1 MNDFQKISFVIF
13 FLATVIGCGEKR
25 IIYLYPED
33 KSQCIT
39 IIDQGKF
46 RYIVDGMF
54 NSIPESNYIKLDVQ
68 KIDPLRDN
76 IHVCWKNDL
85 YEWDVV
91 VDQSKVIESKLDPT
105 RFNFS
110 ISLPEDDRGI
120 PSEMKFRMPNC
131 MVFSYYL
138 MRLSPKSGGLVEIQ

>member
-1 MNDFQKISFVIF
+1 MNDFQKISIII
-13 FLATVIGCGEKR
+13 LLMATVIGCGEKR

-39 IIDQGKF
+39 VIDQGQF
-46 RYIVDGMF
+46 RYIVDGKF

-76 IHVCWKNDL
+76 IHVCWKNDH

-110 ISLPEDDRGI
+110 ESLPEDDRGI
-120 PSEMKFRMPNC
+120 PSEIKFRIPNC

-138 MRLSPKSGGLVEIQ
+138 MRLSPKSGGFVEIQ

>member
-1 MNDFQKISFVIF
+1 MYDIQKISCIILFMI
-13 FLATVIGCGEKR
+13 TVIGCGEKR

-33 KSQCIT
+33 RSQCIT
-39 IIDQGKF
+39 VIDRGGF
-46 RYIVDGMF
+46 RYVVDGKF

-68 KIDPLRDN
+68 NIDPLRHS

-105 RFNFS
+105 RFNFNR
-110 ISLPEDDRGI
+110 SLPEDDRGI
-120 PSEMKFRMPNC
+120 PTEIKFRMPNC
-131 MVFSYYL
+131 MIFSYYL
-138 MRLSPKSGGLVEIQ
+138 MRLSPESGGLVEIQ